1 MAATTSLLLRNA
13 SEGQLRKGIPYCNLL
28 NQSLAWSICFYFA
41 ILMKKD
47 KKIPVLHVYK
57 QSVILL
63 FTHDALLNSFFHFVQ
78 VIFYFSLNKLFSG
91 RLSALYLL
99 SQTQLKPKIL
109 VQDQLLCKLVE
120 SWLIL
125 YHFAKQQIYGLR
137 TPNTAFLLPFGLWT
151 IMDGHWLYLE
161 AQ

>member
-1 MAATTSLLLRNA
+1 
-13 SEGQLRKGIPYCNLL
+13 
-28 NQSLAWSICFYFA
+28 
-41 ILMKKD
+41 MKKD

-109 VQDQLLCKLVE
+109 VQEQLLCKLVE
-120 SWLIL
+120 SWLIF
-125 YHFAKQQIYGLR
+125 YHFAK
-137 TPNTAFLLPFGLWT
+137 
-151 IMDGHWLYLE
+151 
-161 AQ
+161 